1 MSPDREARN
10 DSCELHVEVQEMKDS
25 MTLITEHFEKFKTE
39 LERVLKENKELQK
52 ENDRLQKQ
60 FLENEARTKELE
72 SRLTQCKQYF
82 HRYNLRLETEHENV
96 ATLTEKVGEV
106 LEEPI
111 PASEIEVCYRIPTQH
126 EGQSNTVVQFSSW
139 QKRDLVLEK
148 ARKEAHHK
156 TFAGCHF

>member
-1 MSPDREARN
+1 MSPDRKSRN

-82 HRYNLRLETEHENV
+82 HRYNL
-96 ATLTEKVGEV
+96 
-106 LEEPI
+106 
-111 PASEIEVCYRIPTQH
+111 EI
-126 EGQSNTVVQFSSW
+126 
-139 QKRDLVLEK
+139 KD
-148 ARKEAHHK
+148 
-156 TFAGCHF
+156 